1 MKKIAVL
8 SGGVSSERVIS
19 IKTAKQ
25 LSEALDK
32 NKFKTYIADIGKT
45 SWNIIFND
53 NKYAIDKN
61 DFSVIIN
68 GEKLK
73 FDYAL
78 IAIHGTLGEDGLLQA
93 YFNMMGIPYSG
104 CDVLTSA
111 VCFNKNFCK
120 QYLRPYNIT
129 MAKSIMIKAGQD
141 YDEKQIIDYLGLPV
155 FVKPNT
161 AGSSFGISKVKDI
174 NDLNKAI
181 KNAFTEDSFVMI
193 ESFIDGTEVSCG
205 VFKSSKKQ
213 YVFPLTEIDT
223 KNEFFD
229 YEAKYTPGVTDEI
242 TPARISDEMTMK
254 VQKIASE
261 VYDIL
266 NCKGLVRIDFIITNN
281 IPHLLEVNTVPGM
294 SAESI
299 VPQQIRAAGYTVSQ
313 ILTEMILD

>member
-1 MKKIAVL
+1 MEKIAVL

-32 NKFKTYIADIGKT
+32 NLFKAYIADIGKT

-266 NCKGLVRIDFIITNN
+266 NCKGLVRIDFIINNN

>member
-32 NKFKTYIADIGKT
+32 NLFKAYIADIGKT

-181 KNAFTEDSFVMI
+181 ENAFSEDSFVMV
-193 ESFIDGTEVSCG
+193 ESFIDGIEVSCG

-266 NCKGLVRIDFIITNN
+266 NCKGLVRIDFIINNN

>member
-32 NKFKTYIADIGKT
+32 NLFQAFLADIGKN
-45 SWNIIFND
+45 SWDILIED
-53 NKYAIDKN
+53 KKYPIDKN
-61 DFSVIIN
+61 DFSAIIE
-68 GEKLK
+68 GKKIK

-93 YFNMMGIPYSG
+93 YFNMIGIPYSG

-120 QYLRPYNIT
+120 QYLKPYNIT
-129 MAKSIMIKAGQD
+129 MAKSVMIKADQD

-174 NDLNKAI
+174 IDLNKAI

-193 ESFIDGTEVSCG
+193 ESFIDGIEVSCG

-242 TPARISDEMTMK
+242 TPARISDEMTSK
-254 VQKIASE
+254 VQEIASE

-281 IPHLLEVNTVPGM
+281 TPHLLEVNTVPGM

>member
-32 NKFKTYIADIGKT
+32 NLFQAFLADIGKN
-45 SWNIIFND
+45 SWDILIED
-53 NKYAIDKN
+53 KKYPIDKN
-61 DFSVIIN
+61 DFSAIIE
-68 GEKLK
+68 GEKIK

-93 YFNMMGIPYSG
+93 YFNMIGIPYSG

-120 QYLRPYNIT
+120 QYLKPYNIT
-129 MAKSIMIKAGQD
+129 MAKSVMIKADQD

-174 NDLNKAI
+174 IDLNKAI

-193 ESFIDGTEVSCG
+193 ESFIDGIEVSCG

-242 TPARISDEMTMK
+242 TPARISDEITAK
-254 VQKIASE
+254 VQEIASE

-281 IPHLLEVNTVPGM
+281 TPHLLEVNTVPGM

>member
-32 NKFKTYIADIGKT
+32 NLFQAFLADIGKN
-45 SWNIIFND
+45 SWDILIED
-53 NKYAIDKN
+53 KKYLIDKN
-61 DFSVIIN
+61 DFSAIIE
-68 GEKLK
+68 GEKIK

-93 YFNMMGIPYSG
+93 YFNMIGIPYSG

-120 QYLRPYNIT
+120 QYLKPYNIT
-129 MAKSIMIKAGQD
+129 MAKSVMIKADQD

-174 NDLNKAI
+174 IDLNKAI

-193 ESFIDGTEVSCG
+193 ESFIDGIEVSCG

-242 TPARISDEMTMK
+242 TPARISDEMTSK
-254 VQKIASE
+254 VQEIASE

-281 IPHLLEVNTVPGM
+281 TPHLLEVNTVPGM

>member
-32 NKFKTYIADIGKT
+32 NLFQAFLADIGKN
-45 SWNIIFND
+45 SWDILIED
-53 NKYAIDKN
+53 KKYPIDKN
-61 DFSVIIN
+61 DFSAIIE
-68 GEKLK
+68 GEKIK

-78 IAIHGTLGEDGLLQA
+78 IAIHGTLGEDGWLQA
-93 YFNMMGIPYSG
+93 YFNMIGIPYSG

-120 QYLRPYNIT
+120 QYLKPYNIT
-129 MAKSIMIKAGQD
+129 MAKSVMIKADQD

-161 AGSSFGISKVKDI
+161 AGSSFGISKVKNI
-174 NDLNKAI
+174 VDLNKAI

-193 ESFIDGTEVSCG
+193 ESFIDGIEVSCG

-242 TPARISDEMTMK
+242 TPARISDEITAK
-254 VQKIASE
+254 VQEIASE

-281 IPHLLEVNTVPGM
+281 TPHLLEVNTVPGM

>member
-32 NKFKTYIADIGKT
+32 NLFQAFLADIGKN
-45 SWNIIFND
+45 SWDILIED
-53 NKYAIDKN
+53 KKYPIDKN
-61 DFSVIIN
+61 DFSAIIE
-68 GEKLK
+68 GEKIK

-93 YFNMMGIPYSG
+93 YFNMIGIPYSG

-120 QYLRPYNIT
+120 QYLKPYNIT
-129 MAKSIMIKAGQD
+129 MAKSVMIKADQD

-174 NDLNKAI
+174 IDLNKAI

-193 ESFIDGTEVSCG
+193 ESFIDGIEVSCG

-242 TPARISDEMTMK
+242 TPARISDEMTSK
-254 VQKIASE
+254 VQEIASE

-281 IPHLLEVNTVPGM
+281 TPHLLEVNTVPGM

>member
-32 NKFKTYIADIGKT
+32 NLFQAFLADIGKN
-45 SWNIIFND
+45 SWDILIED
-53 NKYAIDKN
+53 KKYPIDKN
-61 DFSVIIN
+61 DFSAIIE
-68 GEKLK
+68 GEKIK

-93 YFNMMGIPYSG
+93 YFNMIGIPYSG

-120 QYLRPYNIT
+120 QYLKPYNIT
-129 MAKSIMIKAGQD
+129 MAKSVMIKADQD

-161 AGSSFGISKVKDI
+161 AGSSFGISKVKNI
-174 NDLNKAI
+174 VDLNKAI

-193 ESFIDGTEVSCG
+193 ESFIDGIEVSCG

-242 TPARISDEMTMK
+242 TPARISDEITSK
-254 VQKIASE
+254 VQEIASE

-281 IPHLLEVNTVPGM
+281 TPHLLEVNTVPGM

-299 VPQQIRAAGYTVSQ
+299 VPQQIRAAGHTVSQ

>member
-32 NKFKTYIADIGKT
+32 NLFKAYIADIGKT